1 MESTA
6 PRVDQLVVDLLN
18 EIDCRFDDLTS
29 RPDETMVSRQLA
41 AGCLAR
47 CRSVLGSMCALQDLF
62 PDVNGVLARN
72 LWEAVIVGLDLLTD
86 ADALQRLGGDFQA
99 NQRRLVDANAELA
112 DLQSVIAARGID
124 EDRFAVKDAA
134 ERVARAI
141 GGSDDAGYALLYRG
155 ESTFGGHGLG
165 LASPYV
171 DLTVEPWRVIPQPG
185 PINVADANHQ
195 LGIAALFTALLA
207 QRVFE
212 AFGIGDGKIRAVH
225 DALGT
230 VLKST

>member
-1 MESTA
+1 
-6 PRVDQLVVDLLN
+6 
-18 EIDCRFDDLTS
+18 
-29 RPDETMVSRQLA
+29 
-41 AGCLAR
+41 
-47 CRSVLGSMCALQDLF
+47 MCALQDLF

-185 PINVADANHQ
+185 PINVADAKHQ